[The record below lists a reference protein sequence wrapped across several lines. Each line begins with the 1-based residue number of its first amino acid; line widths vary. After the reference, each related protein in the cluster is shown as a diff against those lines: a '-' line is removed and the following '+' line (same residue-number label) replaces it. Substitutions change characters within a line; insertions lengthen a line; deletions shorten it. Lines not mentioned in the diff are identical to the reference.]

1 MEPRQTLLPLE
12 PPAAHAEPP
21 QRPSPPEG
29 GPAPAPAQREAFLR
43 ERLLAK
49 ARAGQAQSLGH
60 RATPRAQGSWKAVS
74 HGVRMKL
81 LNESAHCRS
90 LLLEMAA
97 GTRFT
102 NPLPAAELEC
112 LLLQGDLQMG
122 PSRLAGAGDHLH
134 APAAPGGDEWTSRG
148 GALFLLTCHLPRRT

>member
-1 MEPRQTLLPLE
+1 MDPRQTLLPLE
-12 PPAAHAEPP
+12 PPAAHAERAPQPP
-21 QRPSPPEG
+21 GPPA
-29 GPAPAPAQREAFLR
+29 GPVPVPAQREAFLR

-60 RATPRAQGSWKAVS
+60 RTTPRAQGPWRAVS
-74 HGVRMKL
+74 PGVRWKL
-81 LNESAHCRS
+81 LNESVHCRS

-97 GTRFT
+97 GARFT

-112 LLLQGDLQMG
+112 LLLLGDLQMG

-134 APAAPGGDEWTSRG
+134 APASPGGDEWASRG
-148 GALFLLTCHLPRRT
+148 GALFLLTCHPPRRI